1 MIKGIEKIEYSKE
14 EALKD
19 SQGGWDVFRY
29 EIGDFPIGISFNS
42 PLRSDRNPSF
52 KIFLKEGIWFYKDFS
67 SEESGT
73 CIQFVQKKHNFSYKE
88 ALEYIYKIL
97 GKANNNKISITKA
110 PNYEEKEIH
119 IAFTSTRFDNKHAAY
134 WNSYTLSEEF
144 LRQNNV
150 YRVKDLAIN
159 HKRVILGKDE
169 LTFAYYAPDIDK
181 CKILRIGVQK
191 QDKWRTNVGKKYLWL
206 LNELEGCK
214 RLIVS
219 KSLKD
224 ALCLKKLG
232 VCSVATQSENAKIF
246 DYDETDE
253 KDINLVEKL
262 ESFSKEIVINF
273 GSDEQGKK
281 QSRIITEKTGW
292 RHYNTPDRLL
302 PDINDVAEWM
312 KNDEKALIEH
322 LKLKNIL

>member
-1 MIKGIEKIEYSKE
+1 M
-14 EALKD
+14 
-19 SQGGWDVFRY
+19 
-29 EIGDFPIGISFNS
+29 
-42 PLRSDRNPSF
+42 
-52 KIFLKEGIWFYKDFS
+52 
-67 SEESGT
+67 
-73 CIQFVQKKHNFSYKE
+73 
-88 ALEYIYKIL
+88 
-97 GKANNNKISITKA
+97 
-110 PNYEEKEIH
+110 
-119 IAFTSTRFDNKHAAY
+119 
-134 WNSYTLSEEF
+134 
-144 LRQNNV
+144 
-150 YRVKDLAIN
+150 
-159 HKRVILGKDE
+159 
-169 LTFAYYAPDIDK
+169 
-181 CKILRIGVQK
+181 
-191 QDKWRTNVGKKYLWL
+191 
-206 LNELEGCK
+206 
-214 RLIVS
+214 
-219 KSLKD
+219 KD

-232 VCSVATQSENAKIF
+232 VCSIATQSENAKIF